1 MKLEEATRIL
11 ERGTT
16 GRGYCVSF
24 EWREGGF
31 TDSPSLVELLRSDHF
46 PDWHAGEPMIADE
59 REAWGMAEA
68 LAAKLGPDRI
78 CNVRVQTYEVL
89 SGRLPSHLENSS
101 RKLLPR

>member
-1 MKLEEATRIL
+1 MKLEEAKRIL

-24 EWREGGF
+24 EWREGG
-31 TDSPSLVELLRSDHF
+31 LLRSDHF
-46 PDWHAGEPMIADE
+46 PDWYAGEPMIADE